1 MSRWS
6 FLGRLCFIIYNHM
19 LTSLFQE
26 MWARRQGLWFLI
38 ISENNLP
45 GPQQQRSKV
54 PFDLTPRT
62 KIRLRKCQTSIF
74 FPLSF
79 HDGLVRYCGQ
89 EQTLQWTRHSGKCD
103 AWQLTWGAA
112 AALTRQQMPFMC
124 PFPNASLRTVEY
136 EEGSGQSERRSRA
149 AQIRAPLPWRRE
161 AGEGQC

>member
-62 KIRLRKCQTSIF
+62 KIRLQKCQTSFF

-89 EQTLQWTRHSGKCD
+89 EQTLQWTRHWEMWRMAANVGGCCGSDKTTNALYVSFSKCQS
-103 AWQLTWGAA
+103 AYCWIWGRKWSIWE
-112 AALTRQQMPFMC
+112 TIK
-124 PFPNASLRTVEY
+124 
-136 EEGSGQSERRSRA
+136 GSTD
-149 AQIRAPLPWRRE
+149 
-161 AGEGQC
+161 